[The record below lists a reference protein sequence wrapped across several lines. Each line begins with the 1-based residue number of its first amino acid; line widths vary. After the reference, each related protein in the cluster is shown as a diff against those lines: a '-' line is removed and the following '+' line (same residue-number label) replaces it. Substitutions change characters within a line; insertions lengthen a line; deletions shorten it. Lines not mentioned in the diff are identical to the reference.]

1 MKTLGIYKI
10 HPSWPYKAYGFE
22 TREEL
27 ERLFTKQFFNLYE
40 DVYEEKNGKLFL
52 YDSSI
57 VRDVRMGA
65 VCLDNIALCDDG
77 ECRTVIVNFDK
88 NKIML

>member
-1 MKTLGIYKI
+1 MKTLGIYKVS
-10 HPSWPYKAYGFE
+10 PNWFYKAYGFE

-27 ERLFTKQFFNLYE
+27 EQLFTKHLFDLYE
-40 DVYEEKNGKLFL
+40 DVYEEKDGHQYHYNG
-52 YDSSI
+52 SI
-57 VRDVRMGA
+57 IRDVRMGA